1 VFFVQLKDSVS
12 DRQRH
17 VNILIR
23 VSVEF
28 SSSDFRNATVFILQQ
43 VDLHVATAD
52 DDNDDG
58 TVLTTS
64 LQCPGSTGLNLETVA
79 TLSLYLSKVK

>member
-1 VFFVQLKDSVS
+1 MFFVQLKDSVS

-17 VNILIR
+17 VNILVR

-28 SSSDFRNATVFILQQ
+28 SSSLFRNATVLILQQ

-58 TVLTTS
+58 TMLTTS
-64 LQCPGSTGLNLETVA
+64 LQRPERVLP
-79 TLSLYLSKVK
+79 

>member
-17 VNILIR
+17 VNILVR

-28 SSSDFRNATVFILQQ
+28 SSSLFRNATVLILQQ

-58 TVLTTS
+58 TMLTTS
-64 LQCPGSTGLNLETVA
+64 LQRPERVLP
-79 TLSLYLSKVK
+79 